1 MPIIALIFINIPLG
15 VIGQFFIKQ
24 AINHIG
30 PYSSMPLLTF
40 LYKAFTS
47 PMVILGLFLYLLS
60 AALWVMIL
68 SKVDLSFAY
77 PLLSIGYLLVLFVSW
92 AFLHETISPVRLV
105 GVVLIMLGV
114 IFVFRS

>member
-1 MPIIALIFINIPLG
+1 MSSIVLILINIPLG
-15 VIGQFFIKQ
+15 VMGQFFIKQ

-30 PYSSMPLLTF
+30 PYSSMPLGTF

-68 SKVDLSFAY
+68 SKVDLSLAY
-77 PLLSIGYLLVLFVSW
+77 PLLSLGYILILFISW
-92 AFLHETISPVRLV
+92 AFLHETISPTKIA
-105 GVVLIMLGV
+105 GVVLIIAGV
-114 IFVFRS
+114 YFVFRS